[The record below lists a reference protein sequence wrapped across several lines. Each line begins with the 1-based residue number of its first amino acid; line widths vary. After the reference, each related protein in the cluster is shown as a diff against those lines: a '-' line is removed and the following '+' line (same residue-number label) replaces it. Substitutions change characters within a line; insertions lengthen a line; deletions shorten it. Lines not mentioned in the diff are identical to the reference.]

1 VRDHAAGGRLQ
12 LPAAAAQRG
21 LRAVDPARDV
31 RAEHLQRVQ
40 RARVP
45 RRRQQVVEEQVLL
58 LLAHGDQQVDRRPAG
73 LRRRVLRQHVGQ
85 LGQKELRARAR
96 ALQTPHRLP
105 CARRLAHGGLAL
117 VKSQMPHS
125 AYAWLTAQMQ
135 APVTHPAPLQGAR
148 KPKAHAARPTS
159 RERPGR
165 PGHAPG
171 RTRRP

>member
-85 LGQKELRARAR
+85 LGHEELRARAR
-96 ALQTPHRLP
+96 ARFRPRTACR
-105 CARRLAHGGLAL
+105 ARGGSRMA
-117 VKSQMPHS
+117 
-125 AYAWLTAQMQ
+125 AW
-135 APVTHPAPLQGAR
+135 PW
-148 KPKAHAARPTS
+148 
-159 RERPGR
+159 
-165 PGHAPG
+165 
-171 RTRRP
+171 